1 MVGRRHWFEA
11 SKILKNV
18 DEGWMEDGRCKAC
31 MYEVLEGR
39 YFELV
44 YRSRKLNN
52 YAREWILVLGY

>member
-11 SKILKNV
+11 SKILKDV

-52 YAREWILVLGY
+52 YARE